1 MRRYETVFI
10 STTDLPSEELQEIT
24 EKCAQVIAARQ
35 GIMIRRENWGKR
47 KFAYPIEK
55 QRFGTYSILEFAA
68 DHGTLGELDRVFR
81 FDERILRYQT
91 VKIADSVDPAALE
104 KELAEARKKA
114 EGEASPAPAEEP
126 KPEAE
131 ESKPEETAA
140 PEGEAAETLEK
151 GTEG

>member
-10 STTDLPSEELQEIT
+10 SVTDLPAEDLQEIT
-24 EKCAQVIAARQ
+24 EKCSQVVTARK
-35 GIMIRRENWGKR
+35 GVMIRRENWGKR

-55 QRFGTYSILEFAA
+55 QKFGNYSVLEFVA

-81 FDERILRYQT
+81 FDDRILRYQT

-104 KELAEARKKA
+104 RELAEARKKA
-114 EGEASPAPAEEP
+114 EGEASPAEEE
-126 KPEAE
+126 KLETG
-131 ESKPEETAA
+131 ESKPEETVEQEDEA
-140 PEGEAAETLEK
+140 GESLEK